1 MIKATAYAG
10 AAVIAALYGA
20 PNSAFADTIT
30 DYEVI
35 NAPAMKAAKA
45 PRTVLT
51 EITQTEKY
59 TVAVGDYG
67 VVLFREP
74 SQSEWQQAEV
84 PTSVLFSAVDFADVD
99 HGWAVGHHGVI
110 AATTDGGQSWQVQ
123 LDGFEFIALQ
133 QQHFQKIVDDLTAEL
148 DSLDGTDPDAEDEL
162 AFALDNASFLLEMAL
177 AADAEGPTKP
187 FLDVHAVNPNVIFAV
202 GAYGTLVRSRDGGV
216 SWEILDDRIE
226 NPDGYHLNALSSDDQ
241 YVYVAGEAGQIFR
254 SADLGDTWESLDSP
268 YYGSFFGLHK
278 DSKNRLWVVG
288 LRGNIFVSNDQG
300 DSFDQIKL
308 PDNVNINSV
317 VDAPNGGVYLVGN
330 AGVIGWVDA
339 AGNIKQMTHSSGAA
353 LTDLVAHDDG
363 RLTVVGQRGV
373 LEIDDFASESSAQTQ
388 E

>member
-74 SQSEWQQAEV
+74 GQSEWQQAEV
-84 PTSVLFSAVDFADVD
+84 PTSVLFSAVDFADED

-110 AATTDGGQSWQVQ
+110 AATNDGGQSWQVQ
-123 LDGFEFIALQ
+123 LNGFEFIALQ
-133 QQHFQKIVDDLTAEL
+133 QQHFQKVVDDLTAEL

-187 FLDVHAVNPNVIFAV
+187 FLDVRAVNQNLIFAV
-202 GAYGTLVRSRDGGV
+202 GAYGTLVRSRDGGA

-226 NPDGYHLNALSSDDQ
+226 NPDGYHLNGLSSDEQ

-268 YYGSFFGLHK
+268 YYGSFFGLHV

-373 LEIDDFASESSAQTQ
+373 LEIGDFDSESSAQTQ

>member
-373 LEIDDFASESSAQTQ
+373 LEIGDFASESSAQTQ

>member
-74 SQSEWQQAEV
+74 GQSEWQQAEV
-84 PTSVLFSAVDFADVD
+84 PTSVLFSAVDFADED

-110 AATTDGGQSWQVQ
+110 AATNDGGQSWQVQ
-123 LDGFEFIALQ
+123 LNGFEFIALQ
-133 QQHFQKIVDDLTAEL
+133 QQHFQKVVDDLTAEL

-187 FLDVHAVNPNVIFAV
+187 FLDVRVVNQNLIFAV
-202 GAYGTLVRSRDGGV
+202 GAYGTLVRSRDGGA

-226 NPDGYHLNALSSDDQ
+226 NPDGYHLNALSSDEQ

-254 SADLGDTWESLDSP
+254 SADLGDSWELLDSP
-268 YYGSFFGLHK
+268 YSGSFLASHE
-278 DSKNRLWVVG
+278 DSKSRLWVVG
-288 LRGNIFVSNDQG
+288 LRGNIFVSDDQG
-300 DSFDQIKL
+300 DSFAQIKL

-373 LEIDDFASESSAQTQ
+373 LEIGDFDSESSAQTQ

>member
-1 MIKATAYAG
+1 MIKATACAG

-20 PNSAFADTIT
+20 PTFANADTIT

-45 PRTVLT
+45 SKAVLT
-51 EITQTEKY
+51 EITQTDNY

-67 VVLFREP
+67 VVLYRAAG
-74 SQSEWQQAEV
+74 QNEWQQADV
-84 PTSVLFSAVDFADVD
+84 PTSVLFTSVDFVDAD

-110 AATTDGGQSWQVQ
+110 AATKDGGKSWEVQ
-123 LDGFEFIALQ
+123 LNGFEFIELQ
-133 QQHFQKIVDDLTAEL
+133 QQHFQNVVDELTAEL
-148 DSLDGTDPDAEDEL
+148 DSLDGSDADAEDEL
-162 AFALDNASFLLEMAL
+162 AFALDNASFLLEMAQ

-187 FLDVHAVNPNVIFAV
+187 FLDVRAVSQDVIFAV
-202 GAYGTLVRSRDGGV
+202 GAYGTLIRSRDGGE
-216 SWEILDDRIE
+216 SWDILDDRLE

-241 YVYVAGEAGQIFR
+241 YVYVAGEAGQLFR
-254 SADLGDTWESLDSP
+254 SADLGDSWELLDSP
-268 YYGSFFGLHK
+268 YYGSFFGLHV

-288 LRGNIFVSNDQG
+288 LRGNIFVSDDQG
-300 DSFDQIKL
+300 DSFNQIKL

-330 AGVIGWVDA
+330 AGVIGWVDT

-373 LEIDDFASESSAQTQ
+373 LEIADFESESSAQTQ

>member
-268 YYGSFFGLHK
+268 YYGSFFGLHV

-373 LEIDDFASESSAQTQ
+373 LEIGDFASESSAQTQ